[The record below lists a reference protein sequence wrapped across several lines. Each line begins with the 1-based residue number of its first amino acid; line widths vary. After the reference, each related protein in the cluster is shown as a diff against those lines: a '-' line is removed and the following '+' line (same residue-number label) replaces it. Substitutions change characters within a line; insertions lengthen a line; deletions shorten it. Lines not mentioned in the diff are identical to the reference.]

1 MTGQRLAFASLFLGI
16 IAACDSPLP
25 WSASNDASSN
35 HQGVPSIP
43 NTLTSTAAESD
54 AVEVEVEV
62 GAASEPL
69 RRLGEQRLTRTDF
82 DAMRLL
88 ASTSQGALQA
98 YTDWAEG
105 LKLMAEDFPIYEH
118 ILDDDV
124 PAEAQLKRQLR
135 GIYLALESRA
145 AELRKYKNDR
155 AALDEFKRW
164 RRSMEQQL
172 ADRGAQQ
179 AVLEKRL
186 EKLSEVPSPPHI
198 DEKAPKA
205 AEEELVVATPPNE
218 PDRSEPPQPMQ
229 LASRHVV
236 FIALATP
243 QHSRAQ
249 LVIRPHA
256 DASPIALKEGDA
268 FDWFGQRFT
277 LERIYRRTAKHL
289 SVDFI
294 HNGKRTTVDYR
305 GSRASLEDA

>member
-54 AVEVEVEV
+54 AVEV

-145 AELRKYKNDR
+145 AELRNG
-155 AALDEFKRW
+155 
-164 RRSMEQQL
+164 QL
-172 ADRGAQQ
+172 
-179 AVLEKRL
+179 
-186 EKLSEVPSPPHI
+186 S
-198 DEKAPKA
+198 
-205 AEEELVVATPPNE
+205 AE
-218 PDRSEPPQPMQ
+218 R
-229 LASRHVV
+229 
-236 FIALATP
+236 
-243 QHSRAQ
+243 
-249 LVIRPHA
+249 
-256 DASPIALKEGDA
+256 
-268 FDWFGQRFT
+268 
-277 LERIYRRTAKHL
+277 
-289 SVDFI
+289 
-294 HNGKRTTVDYR
+294 
-305 GSRASLEDA
+305 